1 MIIRWMANGSAAS
14 VRPVIGSRRLKPSS
28 TCAPAGVALIRPD
41 GDIGWASR
49 GGELGAHGLRAAL
62 RRWLTPS

>member
-1 MIIRWMANGSAAS
+1 LGG
-14 VRPVIGSRRLKPSS
+14 IGQAGDRVARRKPSS

-49 GGELGAHGLRAAL
+49 GGELGAHGLRAVL
-62 RRWLTPS
+62 RRWFTPG